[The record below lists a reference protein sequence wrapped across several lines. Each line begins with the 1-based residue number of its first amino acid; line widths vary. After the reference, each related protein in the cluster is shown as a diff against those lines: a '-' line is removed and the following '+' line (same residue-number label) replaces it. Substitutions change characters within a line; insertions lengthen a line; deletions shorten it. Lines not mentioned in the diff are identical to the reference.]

1 MKWIRRHP
9 RAFFIILSAFLWL
22 ASRLSSDEVV
32 LNLQYKMAYK
42 GFVVTPDQ
50 YLPTEL
56 SLRLQGNGYV
66 LLREWLNPLRKL
78 ELQKSALDDLRPEW
92 VGGFRVADL
101 QLLIEEQLPM
111 GLRLEKMLDAERRL
125 NIPSFVVEY
134 WPLKKRVPDKLA
146 VEDYAVKLLGLPDS
160 LRVSGLKEELDA
172 WREKGL
178 SIGYEGP
185 FPGRGWHSVSLEV
198 LAPANGRLIVE
209 PRTLE
214 AEVYVDLSTT
224 VYRSVPITLPEE
236 WQDQSL
242 VVPSK
247 VEVAFHVPM
256 TEFED
261 FLQAPIQANIIS
273 GNFSSGPLVVDLQ
286 MEKRLQDQL
295 LYSQPA
301 AVELIQLSP

>member
-92 VGGFRVADL
+92 MGGFRVADL

-172 WREKGL
+172 YGNPIGGGTGGGGDNQMSSTGTTTKTALLSDTPTTEADEVITETASEKPKETEEQRLVNVKRKAKTKTKLAQKDDELTLGKKVLL
-178 SIGYEGP
+178 S
-185 FPGRGWHSVSLEV
+185 S
-198 LAPANGRLIVE
+198 
-209 PRTLE
+209 
-214 AEVYVDLSTT
+214 
-224 VYRSVPITLPEE
+224 
-236 WQDQSL
+236 
-242 VVPSK
+242 
-247 VEVAFHVPM
+247 
-256 TEFED
+256 
-261 FLQAPIQANIIS
+261 
-273 GNFSSGPLVVDLQ
+273 
-286 MEKRLQDQL
+286 
-295 LYSQPA
+295 
-301 AVELIQLSP
+301 